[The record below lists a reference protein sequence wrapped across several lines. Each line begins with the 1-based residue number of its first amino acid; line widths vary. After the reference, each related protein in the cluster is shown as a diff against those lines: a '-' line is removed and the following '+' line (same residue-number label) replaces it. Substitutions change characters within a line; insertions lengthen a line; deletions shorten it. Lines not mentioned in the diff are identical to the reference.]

1 MPADPFEHFLT
12 AQANTHSQALR
23 ELSSGRKR
31 THWMWFIFPQLAG
44 LGQSAMARRYAISS
58 VEMAAEYLRHPEL
71 GPRLRACTE
80 AVLNQQET
88 TADEIFG
95 TPDNLK
101 FHSSMTLFHLAAP
114 TDELF
119 TAALEKYFGG
129 VPDPNTLELLGL
141 GDLE

>member
-1 MPADPFEHFLT
+1 MPHDPFEHFVT
-12 AQANTHSQALR
+12 AQASAHSQALR

-44 LGQSAMARRYAISS
+44 LGQSEMARRYALPS
-58 VEMAAEYLRHPEL
+58 VEAASDYLRHPVL

-80 AVLNQQET
+80 AVLNQQDT
-88 TADEIFG
+88 TAEEIFG
-95 TPDNLK
+95 SPDNLK

-114 TDELF
+114 SDELF

-129 VPDPNTLELLGL
+129 VKDPNTLELLGM

>member
-1 MPADPFEHFLT
+1 MSGDPFEHFLT
-12 AQANTHSQALR
+12 AQATTYSQALR

-44 LGQSAMARRYAISS
+44 LGQSEMARRYALPS
-58 VEMAAEYLRHPEL
+58 VESASEYLRHAEL

-80 AVLNQQET
+80 AVLNQQDT

-119 TAALEKYFGG
+119 SAALEKYFGG
-129 VPDPNTLELLGL
+129 VQDPNTLELLGM
-141 GDLE
+141 GDTE